1 MKFCL
6 EEKEENQEKV
16 YEILGIY
23 LIYQKLNNPVQFLV
37 NWNLLFFIPYSFHYM
52 SLNSAIIAY
61 AGLKITERT
70 LCSLA

>member
-6 EEKEENQEKV
+6 EEEEENQEKV

-37 NWNLLFFIPYSFHYM
+37 N
-52 SLNSAIIAY
+52 
-61 AGLKITERT
+61 
-70 LCSLA
+70 